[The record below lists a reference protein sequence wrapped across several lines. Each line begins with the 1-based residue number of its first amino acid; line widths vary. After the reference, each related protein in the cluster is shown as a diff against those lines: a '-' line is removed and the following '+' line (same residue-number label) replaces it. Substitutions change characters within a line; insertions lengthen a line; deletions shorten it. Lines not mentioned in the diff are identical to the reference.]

1 MTELHFEDVTHADEG
16 EEEKE
21 QFNPYLALEQY
32 RDLTMELG
40 AYNRRRN
47 ELKKLLVAWVKDT
60 GEKLETD
67 GAYAKIS
74 KGYTRRVVKTKE
86 FLAWCEA
93 HPHSEA
99 GKFVEDKE
107 YAPGVQI
114 KVGA

>member
-1 MTELHFEDVTHADEG
+1 MTGLHFEDTTYIDEG
-16 EEEKE
+16 EEEE
-21 QFNPYLALEQY
+21 FNPYLTLEQY
-32 RDLTMELG
+32 RDMTMELSP
-40 AYNRRRN
+40 YLRR
-47 ELKKLLVAWVKDT
+47 LKEQKKQLVAYVKET

-74 KGYTRRVVKTKE
+74 KGYVRRVVKTKE

-99 GKFVEDKE
+99 CKFVEDKE

>member
-1 MTELHFEDVTHADEG
+1 MANLQFEEVHGFED
-16 EEEKE
+16 EEEE
-21 QFNPYLALEQY
+21 EFNPYLALEQY

-40 AYNRRRN
+40 VYNRRRD

-74 KGYTRRVVKTKE
+74 KGYTRTVVDTKP
-86 FLAWCEA
+86 FLAWCAE
-93 HPHSEA
+93 HPNSEA
-99 GKFVEDKE
+99 CKFVVEKE

-114 KVGA
+114 KVGV